1 MILKAQALNEELESS
16 DDEATWLQEISSSPT
31 QLSSLRCIMEGFNT
45 VKSNHIKSTQHRFFS
60 LRSVKVIVAPQGFHA
75 LADSSASEAEA
86 GKGKV

>member
-1 MILKAQALNEELESS
+1 
-16 DDEATWLQEISSSPT
+16 
-31 QLSSLRCIMEGFNT
+31 MEGFNT

>member
-1 MILKAQALNEELESS
+1 
-16 DDEATWLQEISSSPT
+16 
-31 QLSSLRCIMEGFNT
+31 MEGFNT
-45 VKSNHIKSTQHRFFS
+45 VKSYHIKSTQHNRFFS